1 MALTTTYLDLVNDV
15 LVRLR
20 EAQVSSVSQNGYS
33 SLIGAL
39 INDAKREINVLN
51 RGYLQ
56 VFINDLRDVVKYD
69 KSSSYI
75 TNSIAAT
82 ENTNVVNP

>member
-33 SLIGAL
+33 SLVGAL
-39 INDAKREINVLN
+39 VNDAKREVEDAWNWDV
-51 RGYLQ
+51 
-56 VFINDLRDVVKYD
+56 LRDTVSFTTQQGTFNYNID
-69 KSSSYI
+69 RDWE
-75 TNSIAAT
+75 TLDT
-82 ENTNVVNP
+82 

>member
-20 EAQVSSVSQNGYS
+20 EAQVTSVSQNGYS

-39 INDAKREINVLN
+39 VNDAKRE
-51 RGYLQ
+51 
-56 VFINDLRDVVKYD
+56 
-69 KSSSYI
+69 
-75 TNSIAAT
+75 T
-82 ENTNVVNP
+82 EDAWNLW